1 MSLRPL
7 KCWEWGELMTTK
19 RAYNSKTS
27 PISGGQIKKL
37 HALANAMGWDKEQYR
52 DNLHAQTRQ
61 ESSLK
66 LTFNQA
72 AALMDDWESKAVG
85 AGVWKQ
91 KLHSPF
97 KPYGR
102 KEHAPYGRP
111 LKYTDMDSRPGFA
124 SGAQCRLIDA
134 MWSQVTRAEGDED
147 TEKALNS
154 FCHRITGVAGLRMV
168 KTWQVEKIVKALEAM
183 GAVAKTKGGAA

>member
-1 MSLRPL
+1 
-7 KCWEWGELMTTK
+7 MTTK

-37 HALANAMGWDKEQYR
+37 HALSNAMGWDKEQYR
-52 DNLHAQTRQ
+52 DNLQEQTGK

-66 LTFNQA
+66 LTFDQA
-72 AALMDDWESKAVG
+72 GALIDDWESKAAG

-91 KLHSPF
+91 KLHSPY
-97 KPYGR
+97 KPYH
-102 KEHAPYGRP
+102 KKDHAPYGRS

-134 MWSQVTRAEGDED
+134 MWNQVTRAEGE
-147 TEKALNS
+147 EAAGVALNS

-168 KTWQVEKIVKALEAM
+168 KVFQVEKIIKALEAM
-183 GAVAKTKGGAA
+183 GAVIKPSGGKS